1 MFKKENKMS
10 QAKTI
15 SDRELQRVLDYTN
28 QTKFPKRNKTILL
41 LTHLAGMRIGE
52 VAALRYS
59 DVLTTD
65 GMIRTEIY
73 LSAEQ
78 TKGSRSREVLLSA
91 RMQAEL
97 ASYLLAHPCKDSKKP
112 LFATLRADGFTSNTL
127 THIVNGLYRQ
137 AGLDG
142 ATSHSGRRG
151 FLTKLSEKGVSVR
164 VMMQLAGHSAMSTTQ
179 KYIDTRPDILRNA
192 VELV

>member
-1 MFKKENKMS
+1 MFKKEKQMS
-10 QAKTI
+10 QAKTL
-15 SDRELQRVLDYTN
+15 SDRELQRVLEYTN
-28 QTKFPKRNKTILL
+28 QTKFAKRNKTILL
-41 LTHLAGMRIGE
+41 LTHWAGMRIGE
-52 VAALRYS
+52 VAALRYY
-59 DVLTTD
+59 DVLTTEQK
-65 GMIRTEIY
+65 IRSEIY

-78 TKGSRSREVLLSA
+78 TKGSKSREVLLSE

-97 ASYLLAHPCKDSKKP
+97 ASYVLAHPCNDLKKP

-151 FLTKLSEKGVSVR
+151 YLTKLSEKGVSVR

>member
-1 MFKKENKMS
+1 MLKKENKMS
-10 QAKTI
+10 QARTL

-28 QTKFPKRNKTILL
+28 QTKFAKRNKTILL
-41 LTHLAGMRIGE
+41 LTHWAGMRIGE
-52 VAALRYS
+52 VAALRYC

-65 GMIRTEIY
+65 GNIRTEIY
-73 LSAEQ
+73 LSSEQ
-78 TKGSRSREVLLSA
+78 TKGSKSREVLLSE

-97 ASYLLAHPCKDSKKP
+97 ASYVLTHPCIDAKKP

-151 FLTKLSEKGVSVR
+151 YLTKLSEKGVSVR

-179 KYIDTRPDILRNA
+179 KYIDTRPDMLRNA

>member
-1 MFKKENKMS
+1 MS

-15 SDRELQRVLDYTN
+15 SDRELQRVIDYTN
-28 QTKFPKRNKTILL
+28 QTKFAKRNKTILL
-41 LTHLAGMRIGE
+41 LTHWAGMRIGE
-52 VAALRYS
+52 VAALRYC

-65 GMIRTEIY
+65 QKIRTEIY

-78 TKGSRSREVLLSA
+78 TKGSKSREVLLSE

-97 ASYLLAHPCKDSKKP
+97 ASYVLAHPCNDPKMP
-112 LFATLRADGFTSNTL
+112 LFSTLRADGFTSNTL

>member
-1 MFKKENKMS
+1 MS
-10 QAKTI
+10 QARTL
-15 SDRELQRVLDYTN
+15 SDRELQRLLDYTS
-28 QTKFPKRNKTILL
+28 QTKFARRNRAIIL

-52 VAALRYS
+52 VAAVRYADVITS
-59 DVLTTD
+59 DGKV
-65 GMIRTEIY
+65 RSEIF
-73 LSAEQ
+73 LSANQ
-78 TKGSRSREVLLSA
+78 TKGSKSREVLLSE

-97 ASYLLAHPCKDSKKP
+97 ASYLISYPCKDPKKP
-112 LFATLRADGFTSNTL
+112 LFATMRADGFTSNTL

-137 AGLDG
+137 TGLDG

-192 VELV
+192 VELL